1 MPSFIVLC
9 RSWCGSLFVRCSTH
23 LTERSPLSRRAVFS
37 YGLAK
42 ASRVASG
49 LYKTL
54 FGESRGP
61 DSVQVLKCP
70 ALSRSQQALKSHF
83 NEFTES
89 KGGCCA

>member
-1 MPSFIVLC
+1 MPNK
-9 RSWCGSLFVRCSTH
+9 CGNLSLRCSTH
-23 LTERSPLSRRAVFS
+23 RQQRSPLSRRAVFS

-54 FGESRGP
+54 LGESRRP

-89 KGGCCA
+89 KGGCYA